1 MYPNLNT
8 GFSFKPVWKQ
18 IFVVIKGQT
27 DDGENSTMLSGKG
40 LFLGTLAGCEKARNP
55 FRLLNTLETTIVHR
69 TWLQCRGLIQD
80 VTRM

>member
-1 MYPNLNT
+1 MYPNLST

-40 LFLGTLAGCEKARNP
+40 LFLGTLR
-55 FRLLNTLETTIVHR
+55 
-69 TWLQCRGLIQD
+69 WLREGAESLSSGEYP
-80 VTRM
+80 

>member
-40 LFLGTLAGCEKARNP
+40 LFLGTLR
-55 FRLLNTLETTIVHR
+55 
-69 TWLQCRGLIQD
+69 WLREGAESLSSGEYP
-80 VTRM
+80 